1 MTPPFL
7 SYAQTGEDVLLWR
20 ALGEQTPGFYID
32 AGAADPSFLSVTR
45 AFHER
50 GWCGI
55 DVEPLPE
62 QAAKLRQARPRDIV
76 VEAALSDVAGQATL
90 YRVDLHGDTGLST
103 LDMAGAERFGAAQFG
118 AVVQPLEVQ
127 VTTLATLCRAHAHRE
142 VHFLKID
149 VEGAEAAVLRGA
161 DFHATRPWIV
171 LVEATKPLTPE
182 PSAEW
187 ESLLLQAAYQF
198 VWFDGLNRFYV
209 AAERHAA
216 LARHFTVPPN
226 PFDRYESYNPGH
238 AAEREALDRL
248 ARDRLERIGALEAE
262 LEALRR
268 AQPAV
273 LPPAVLPP
281 PVPPLPAV
289 SPAIT
294 PLPGLLR
301 VALGPLVRR
310 ARSALL
316 GALPGEVASM
326 RARQEAVLARLE
338 QALAESAG
346 PAMDAKLAQA
356 IERALQALVTE
367 RDS

>member
-45 AFHER
+45 AFYER

-62 QAAKLRQARPRDIV
+62 QAARLRQARPRDIV

-268 AQPAV
+268 A
-273 LPPAVLPP
+273 PPAVLPP
-281 PVPPLPAV
+281 SPVPPLPAV

-346 PAMDAKLAQA
+346 PAMDARLAQA